1 MHTPVSAG
9 AALWPACL
17 EVLAQELPEQQFN
30 TWIKPL
36 NAQLATDQS
45 KLTLFVANRF
55 KLDWV
60 RAQYA
65 TRIAGILESLHGQP
79 VSVELALAPRAA
91 LVKYTPQEIASSAG
105 SPPPAVHEATPAP
118 IPSEEESADGSGFR
132 HRLNTALTFDTLVEG

>member
-79 VSVELALAPRAA
+79 VNVELALAPRTAP
-91 LVKYTPQEIASSAG
+91 VKYTYQEAAAPAGGPVRSRSPTGRRAPVGWESVWPSSLWLW
-105 SPPPAVHEATPAP
+105 
-118 IPSEEESADGSGFR
+118 R
-132 HRLNTALTFDTLVEG
+132 